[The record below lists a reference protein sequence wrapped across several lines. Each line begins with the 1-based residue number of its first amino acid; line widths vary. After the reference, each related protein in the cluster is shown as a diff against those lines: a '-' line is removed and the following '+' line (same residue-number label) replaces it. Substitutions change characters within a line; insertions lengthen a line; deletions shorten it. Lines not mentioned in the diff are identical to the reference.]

1 MVWIMLTMAFAATL
15 AVHLGLPEAIA
26 EVVSKVAKCEKCTSF
41 WATAAVLWHGGAD
54 LIAIVALSIFAA
66 YLSHW
71 IGLLLIVMQKIFT
84 RSWQRVN
91 K

>member
-1 MVWIMLTMAFAATL
+1 MLAMAFSVTL

-26 EVVSKVAKCEKCTSF
+26 ETIGKVAKCEKCCTF
-41 WATAAVLWHGGAD
+41 WITAAALWFSGTD
-54 LIAIVALSIFAA
+54 LIALAALSILAS

-71 IGLLLIVMQKIFT
+71 IGLVLIVMQKIFT
-84 RSWQRVN
+84 RLWQRIN

>member
-1 MVWIMLTMAFAATL
+1 MVWIMLIMAFAATL

-26 EVVSKVAKCEKCTSF
+26 GVVSKVAKCEKCTSF
-41 WATAAVLWHGGAD
+41 WLTIAALWYSGTD
-54 LIAIVALSIFAA
+54 LIAIVALSISAA

-71 IGLLLIVMQKIFT
+71 IGLLLIVMQKVFT
-84 RSWQRVN
+84 RLWQRVN